1 MFARP
6 RPDAGEN
13 RLLAALPPA
22 VMKRLASGL
31 EEVRLDEGRT
41 LLDIDDRVGHA
52 WFITGGV
59 VSLLSATED
68 GDTIEVAM
76 VGREGVVGL
85 SGLARTDGSL
95 FRAYVQI
102 KGGALRVSTEALRA
116 ACRQGGELRELLF
129 DYSQAMTSQ
138 VAQTMT
144 CHLFHR
150 LERRLARWLLMSHD
164 RISSDTFVL
173 THESLAQTFG
183 VSRSGVSSAAGALQK
198 KDLVRYARGRITI
211 RDRKG
216 LEDAACECYQA
227 ISREM
232 NRFLPPEVVSATDRV
247 SRSQSQVLT
256 DKSSD
261 PE

>member
-1 MFARP
+1 
-6 RPDAGEN
+6 
-13 RLLAALPPA
+13 LLAALPPA
-22 VMKRLASGL
+22 VFKRLASGL
-31 EEVRLDEGRT
+31 EKARLEEGRT
-41 LLDIDDRVGHA
+41 LLDIDDRADQA
-52 WFITGGV
+52 WFITGGI

-68 GDTIEVAM
+68 GETIEIAM
-76 VGREGVVGL
+76 IGREGVIGL
-85 SGLARTDGSL
+85 PGVARNDGSP
-95 FRAYVQI
+95 FRAQVQI
-102 KGGALRVSTEALRA
+102 EGEALRVNTDALRA
-116 ACRQGGELRELLF
+116 ALRQGGELQELLF
-129 DYSQAMTSQ
+129 DYSQAMTAQ

-150 LERRLARWLLMSHD
+150 LEQRLARWLLMAHD
-164 RISSDTFVL
+164 RIFSDTFVL
-173 THESLAQTFG
+173 THESLAQAFG

-232 NRFLPPEVVSATDRV
+232 NRFLPPEIVSATDRV